1 MSELRI
7 NTRVRRLFHYL
18 EDFERGII
26 RIPVFQRDLE
36 WSDEQKIRLFDSIK
50 QGYPIGSIFFWKPD
64 KRLTKLGVYETH
76 QIGAYQLP
84 HEEEN
89 YFYILDGYQR
99 LSTLFGC
106 LVNPK
111 TTRLQR
117 LEDKWSKEFNFVYDL
132 EEDKVDNFIK
142 SKVSV
147 YRIPLHELAG
157 GDGFFDFQERLME
170 ERVSREKVELY
181 SKRYRDFSKKL
192 FAYDIPS
199 IELAGGE
206 MKEAIDVFIRLN
218 STGTMVKDH
227 WILSAL
233 SFDGDFR
240 LGTEVEKCIQ
250 SISSDYNFK
259 STNKEE
265 RIFLEGAIYQAING
279 AFGYP
284 YFNAI
289 PERNIKKLGELAGQ
303 ADFITKTRETL
314 EGFQQ
319 TIAFLSNELCVWEKR
334 LLPYKAQLQFLAE
347 FFRENGA
354 TTSKEQIGRLKYWF
368 WKTTYTNYFTEN
380 NLAEQRDAYNQF
392 KEYITTDVEAAIYQS
407 GKTTATKAF
416 PKKINLGAA
425 RATALVLFMLNYQ
438 IAHTKEVNKAKL
450 STNYKKHYLFSSPK
464 TVKGISDF
472 ANVIYDGIGLEI
484 DKKQYKDLS
493 HWLESEQDYSAFFI
507 SEAMKEAYQN
517 GASKVEILRMR
528 EELIKEAERKKIES
542 LGVEVKQ

>member
-50 QGYPIGSIFFWKPD
+50 QGYPIGSIFFWRPD

-84 HEEEN
+84 KEEED

-111 TTRLQR
+111 STRLQR
-117 LEDKWSKEFNFVYDL
+117 LEEEWNEEFNFVYDL
-132 EEDKVDNFIK
+132 EEDKVEKYKKNK
-142 SKVSV
+142 ASV
-147 YRIPLHELAG
+147 HRIPLYELAG
-157 GDGFFDFQERLME
+157 GDGFFDFQERLIE
-170 ERVSREKVELY
+170 EKIPREKVELY

-233 SFDGDFR
+233 SFDGNFR

-250 SISSDYNFK
+250 SISSNYNFK
-259 STNKEE
+259 SKNKKDT
-265 RIFLEGAIYQAING
+265 FLEEAIYQAING

-284 YFNAI
+284 YFDAI
-289 PERNIKKLGELAGQ
+289 PERNIKKLGEVAGQ
-303 ADFITKTRETL
+303 VDFVAKTKETL
-314 EGFQQ
+314 EGFEQ
-319 TIAFLSNELCVWEKR
+319 TIAFLSRELCVWEKR
-334 LLPYKAQLQFLAE
+334 LLPYKAQLQFLAA
-347 FFRENGA
+347 FFRENR
-354 TTSKEQIGRLKYWF
+354 TNISKEQIERLKYWF

-380 NLAEQRDAYNQF
+380 NLAGQRDAYYQF
-392 KEYITTDVEAAIYQS
+392 KKHITTDVEAAIYKS
-407 GKTTATKAF
+407 GKTKSSKVF
-416 PKKINLGAA
+416 PKKINLGSA

-438 IAHTKEVNKAKL
+438 LDYTKGLDKRNI
-450 STNYKKHYLFSSPK
+450 SINYKKYDLFSSPK
-464 TVKGISDF
+464 TVQGVSDF
-472 ANVIYDGIGLEI
+472 ANAIYDGIGLEI
-484 DKKQYKDLS
+484 DKKQHKDLS
-493 HWLESEQDYSAFFI
+493 YWLESDQDYGAFFI
-507 SEAMKEAYQN
+507 SEEMKVAYQN
-517 GASKVEILRMR
+517 GALKTEILRMR
-528 EELIKEAERKKIES
+528 ETLIMEAERIKIE
-542 LGVEVKQ
+542 LLNILVK